1 MKNILIITLLIIPFF
16 CFAQTSGVVNYT
28 HTIKIDISG
37 RDLPKEIL
45 DQIPKERISHKTLI
59 FNENE
64 SSYKTLIKEE
74 ETDVEGESGGMRF
87 RMRMMGGNEKEQTY
101 KNLEEKIAIDQRDLM
116 GKLFKIN
123 ADIEDTEWK
132 ITGEKK
138 IIFKYMVLEA
148 QTMIDDTVAI
158 SAWFTPQIPVSNGPQ
173 MFGGLPGLILEVHIG
188 EEGKNVIRPTEIAL
202 REIDVSEIVKPD
214 EGKEVTHDEF
224 REIRKEK
231 MQEMREMRGGRKGGN
246 RVIIRG

>member
-1 MKNILIITLLIIPFF
+1 MKNSLIIILLIIPFF

-28 HTIKIDISG
+28 HTIKLEIPT

-59 FNENE
+59 FNETQ
-64 SSYKTLIKEE
+64 SSYKTLIKDEDTE
-74 ETDVEGESGGMRF
+74 VEGESGGMRF
-87 RMRMMGGNEKEQTY
+87 SMRMMGGNEKEQTY
-101 KNLEEKIAIDQRDLM
+101 KNLEEKIAIDQKDLM

-123 ADIEDTEWK
+123 ADIEDTDWK

-158 SAWFTPQIPVSNGPQ
+158 SAWFTPQIPISNGPQ

-188 EEGKNVIRPTEIAL
+188 EEGKNVIRPTEIDL

-214 EGKEVTHDEF
+214 EGKEVTHEEF
-224 REIRKEK
+224 RKIRKEK
-231 MQEMREMRGGRKGGN
+231 MQEMREMRGGRKGG